1 MLMNTKLVRGE
12 TAINLNQNWDIT
24 GQLMDG
30 NQRLQMKPIYR
41 RRVEEVPLHMDEQ
54 LLMLSIGFIIPNVII
69 N

>member
-30 NQRLQMKPIYR
+30 NQRLQMKPIYW